1 MKERKLRVMVAKPGL
16 DGHDRGARIIARA
29 FRDAGFEVVY
39 TGLHQTPESIVQA
52 AIQEDVDMV
61 GMSSLAG
68 AHRYLFPEVVRLL
81 REKGGEDIVVCG
93 GGIIPDEDVSKTE
106 RGRNCRDLHSR
117 LQTGRYCE
125 LGERTREAEGGVMA
139 SAVEKVIAGDVRTVA
154 RLIRDIDDRVPGVR
168 ETLKALYAHTGHAY
182 VVGITGAPGVG
193 KSTLVDQMLAHLR
206 KAEKT
211 VGVLAVD
218 PTSPFSGGAILGDRI
233 RMQRHSLDEGVFIR
247 SLATRGHFGGLTQST
262 RSAIDV
268 LDAMGK
274 DYILVETVG
283 VGQDEVDVVK
293 SAQTTIIVV
302 IPGMGDDIQA
312 IKAGIL
318 EVGDIFVINKA
329 DREGADKTLNEL
341 RQMIDMGHQ
350 KYKEG
355 KWTPPILKVE
365 AVFDRGV
372 VELLDAVEKHRAY
385 LMEAG
390 GDQHLLRRTLRIREE
405 LAEMIK
411 NRLVQEVLDQLI
423 EGGEF
428 ERAVEAILA
437 GEMDPYTASDNLVF
451 SKLGRKK

>member
-1 MKERKLRVMVAKPGL
+1 MT
-16 DGHDRGARIIARA
+16 D
-29 FRDAGFEVVY
+29 
-39 TGLHQTPESIVQA
+39 
-52 AIQEDVDMV
+52 
-61 GMSSLAG
+61 
-68 AHRYLFPEVVRLL
+68 
-81 REKGGEDIVVCG
+81 
-93 GGIIPDEDVSKTE
+93 
-106 RGRNCRDLHSR
+106 
-117 LQTGRYCE
+117 
-125 LGERTREAEGGVMA
+125 
-139 SAVEKVIAGDVRTVA
+139 AVERVIAGDVRTVA
-154 RLIRDIDDRVPGVR
+154 RVIRDIDDRVPEVR
-168 ETLKALYAHTGHAY
+168 EILKALYAHTGHAY

-193 KSTLVDQMLAHLR
+193 KSTLVDQMVARLR

-341 RQMIDMGHQ
+341 RQMIDMGQQ
-350 KYKEG
+350 KFKER

-372 VELLDAVEKHRAY
+372 TELLDAIEKHKTY
-385 LMEAG
+385 LTESE
-390 GDQHLLRRTLRIREE
+390 GDQYLLRRTLRIREE
-405 LAEMIK
+405 LAEMVK
-411 NRLVQEVLDQLI
+411 NRLVQEVLDQLV

-428 ERAVEAILA
+428 EHAVEAILA
-437 GEMDPYTASDNLVF
+437 GKMDPYTASDNLVF